1 MADGPKPGVRFKI
14 VPEVYLVLIE
24 DGRALMLR
32 RFNTGYE
39 DGRYSLVAG
48 HVDGGETLA
57 AAMAREAFEE
67 AGIVIRP
74 ADLSLVHTMHR
85 RAEEER
91 LGFFFRAERWS
102 GQPVNREP
110 HKCDD
115 LSWFPV
121 GAWPEETIPYIRTA
135 LEHVLTGRPY
145 SEFGWDAGSAEQA
158 GQDER
163 RAGHRGA

>member
-1 MADGPKPGVRFKI
+1 MARFRI
-14 VPEVYLVLIE
+14 VPEVYLVLVR

-48 HVDGGETLA
+48 HVEGGEALA
-57 AAMAREAFEE
+57 AAMAREAREE
-67 AGIVIRP
+67 AGLILRP
-74 ADLSLVHTMHR
+74 EDLTLVHTMHR

-91 LGFFFRAERWS
+91 LGFFFRPERWA
-102 GQPVNREP
+102 GEPVNREP

-121 GAWPEETIPYIRTA
+121 GDWPQTTIPYPR
-135 LEHVLTGRPY
+135 G
-145 SEFGWDAGSAEQA
+145 AGA
-158 GQDER
+158 
-163 RAGHRGA
+163 RAGRMRLLGVRLAGGLEPVFL

>member
-1 MADGPKPGVRFKI
+1 VARFRI
-14 VPEVYLVLIE
+14 VPEVYLVLVR

-48 HVDGGETLA
+48 HVEGGEALA
-57 AAMAREAFEE
+57 AAMAREAREE
-67 AGIVIRP
+67 AGLILRP
-74 ADLSLVHTMHR
+74 EDLTLVHTMHR

-91 LGFFFRAERWS
+91 LGFFFRPERWT
-102 GQPVNREP
+102 GEPVNHEP

-121 GAWPEETIPYIRTA
+121 GDWPQTTIPYIRAA
-135 LEHVLTGRPY
+135 LEHVLAGCAY
-145 SEFGWDAGSAEQA
+145 SEFGWPAG
-158 GQDER
+158 
-163 RAGHRGA
+163 